1 MAFLNFRNVKLT
13 VHSPSS
19 SQRPAHSSSKATLPG
34 NNLKQEQDGTRE
46 ENGRNTKLKES
57 SDQGTLYFPD
67 YAGGTEVALRRENHS
82 KFSSGE
88 NHEIGQGNSYALEN
102 GTYIQGPKKGLAAEN
117 GDEEVTNGHVK
128 AETNSKDYGAKIE
141 QLQLW
146 NKGFGVLEASKGYA
160 ADMRRSLFHMKER
173 LMDKLTGVPI
183 PAEAL
188 DNARQ
193 SVETIIKDMTH
204 AAQGMTK
211 DAMQRI
217 KGRFVEI
224 LPSLSPRHTGKI
236 VDDAER
242 EVLCMSQA
250 AAPGY
255 ASRVE
260 GNNCLEES
268 NKQEIQDEEGIPA
281 SNASI
286 TSPALSFSVNM
297 GRLKRPFSLRSR
309 L

>member
-34 NNLKQEQDGTRE
+34 NTLKQEQDGISE
-46 ENGRNTKLKES
+46 ENGRNTKLKQG
-57 SDQGTLYFPD
+57 SDQGVLYSPE
-67 YAGGTEVALRRENHS
+67 YASGIEVAMRRENQS

-88 NHEIGQGNSYALEN
+88 NHEIVQGNPYAL
-102 GTYIQGPKKGLAAEN
+102 EN
-117 GDEEVTNGHVK
+117 GDEEVANGHVK
-128 AETNSKDYGAKIE
+128 PQTNSKDYRTKIE
-141 QLQLW
+141 HLQLW

-160 ADMRRSLFHMKER
+160 ADMRRSFFHMKER
-173 LMDKLTGVPI
+173 LMDKLTAVPI

-204 AAQGMTK
+204 AAQGVTK

-224 LPSLSPRHTGKI
+224 LPSLSHRHTGKI
-236 VDDAER
+236 VEDAER

-260 GNNCLEES
+260 GKNCLKES
-268 NKQEIQDEEGIPA
+268 NKQEIQHEERIPA

-297 GRLKRPFSLRSR
+297 GSLKRPFSPRSR